1 MSIIIGKLDCIS
13 DQRGTALKGCLN
25 TLNQISK
32 FILIQRGTKLNL
44 QTDTL
49 DISKVTDLIQSG
61 KMVVLP
67 NLDSMEAQTEDYTYE
82 TLGSGVKIPVR
93 AGLYEWLANYRGV
106 FCLSKSINQ
115 LVSRAWDLW
124 LVDIDNKLAV
134 EVTAD
139 GFIKGFEC
147 SLVNGEN
154 ITFNDGST
162 SSKKPMRIQL
172 SPSGTRAFN
181 ERSDTIAD
189 GIDFVNL
196 DGVEDVY
203 LNILS
208 NKVASLNIAVVDGCD
223 KTTVIEGLDATK
235 YWKITNA
242 STGSAVTPTS
252 ITFADGAYKFAGLT
266 AGDYLFQLYDSAKS
280 RPIVVVG
287 TGFYKTTGA
296 TSVTITAS

>member
-13 DQRGTALKGCLN
+13 DQRGTALKGCMN

-32 FILIQRGTKLNL
+32 FILLQRGTKLNI
-44 QTDTL
+44 QTDNL
-49 DISKVTDLIQSG
+49 DLNTIQNLIQSG
-61 KMVVLP
+61 KMIVLP
-67 NLDSMEAQTEDYTYE
+67 NFDSMESQTEDYTYE

-93 AGLYEWLANYRGV
+93 AGLYEWLANFRGV

-115 LVSRAWDLW
+115 LISRAWDLW

-147 SLVNGEN
+147 SLVSGEN
-154 ITFNDGST
+154 LSFNDGST
-162 SSKKPMRIQL
+162 SSKKPLRIQL
-172 SPSGTRAFN
+172 SPAGTRAFN

-203 LNILS
+203 LDVISAKANNLVIS
-208 NKVASLNIAVVDGCD
+208 VVDGCD
-223 KTTVIEGLDATK
+223 KTTVIEGLDSTAL
-235 YWKITNA
+235 WKITNVA
-242 STGSAVTPTS
+242 TGNSVTPS
-252 ITFADGAYKFAGLT
+252 AIVYADGAYKFTGLT
-266 AGDYLFQLYDSAKS
+266 AGDYLFQLYDSANSK
-280 RPIVVVG
+280 PIVIVG

-296 TSVTITAS
+296 TSIAVTSS